1 MPCRAEARSTR
12 LQVMATTDTPT
23 TRIVVGVDGSD
34 SSVEALTY
42 AAGLAA
48 LMNKSL
54 EAVTTW
60 EYPSA
65 AMYETADWSP
75 ERDAEELLE
84 AALTSAFGA
93 DRPVGLTAA
102 VRQGGAARVLID
114 ESENAEMLV
123 LGSRGHGGFAG
134 LVLGSVSAACS
145 AHGKCPVLVVHGE
158 SQAS

>member
-1 MPCRAEARSTR
+1 MNSTS
-12 LQVMATTDTPT
+12 TP

-34 SSVEALTY
+34 SSVDALAY
-42 AAGLAA
+42 AAGLAG
-48 LMNKSL
+48 LMNTSL

-75 ERDAEELLE
+75 KRDAEELLE

-93 DRPVGLTAA
+93 ERPAGLTTTI
-102 VRQGGAARVLID
+102 RQGGAARVLID
-114 ESENAEMLV
+114 ESEHAEMLV

-134 LVLGSVSAACS
+134 LVLGSVSAACT
-145 AHGKCPVLVVHGE
+145 AHGKCPVLVVHGD
-158 SQAS
+158 QRAA